1 MATLDSSAQLLSRL
15 FQILTERFNQDELRT
30 LCFELPVDYD
40 SLTGEGLAGKAREL
54 VALLKRH
61 ERIRD
66 LIRIGHRM
74 RPDIDWPG
82 ITSRK
87 EHECKVPEEAQ
98 RYLPYSLYRELCI
111 KPTDEITR
119 QCAESL
125 AALLQTVQTY
135 CADPILAEAQ
145 SYRQAQGKWIEAT
158 LLLADISGFTAMS
171 EQLSARGKAGAE
183 QITHIT
189 NKYFA
194 EMLRV
199 LHDNGGYLI
208 KFGGDA
214 LLGMF
219 VGAAEVTS
227 RYAVQAALDMQRAMS
242 KLAKLGTSMG
252 IRLQM
257 KVGVHTGRVFAAHV
271 GSSSQME
278 YWITGHDVNITAKA
292 TDSAEPR
299 QVVAT
304 ESTRRHLTAWEDL
317 KPLPSRS
324 ADQPLLYHLPMTSGY
339 SRLEQRSVTREH
351 VIPRRLNGLVDRLD
365 MLSPYL
371 PKGLL
376 PCLVHSPHSRRVEGE
391 HRMAAVLFIN
401 VTGLSELADSL
412 NADRADV
419 LVETMQD
426 YFGTMQAIIEAHGGT
441 VNKTDLHST
450 GDKLLAIFGAPV
462 AHEDDIDQAARAA
475 LAMQIALKKV
485 NQRLAARLT
494 VMPGPLRQRI
504 GFSTGYVFSGNVG
517 AQSRQEYTIMGGEV
531 NLAARVMSAAAW
543 GEIWVTG
550 DVFTWLEQFGEFE
563 PLGEMKFKG
572 RLGPIPV
579 YRLETMGQV
588 YRPRP
593 DLVNRKKERQLL
605 QNALV
610 QLLQGQGGIMSLIGE
625 PGIGKSRLLDE
636 LRSCPEAQNVLWL
649 TGYCLEQQPA
659 YHLWVDVLRTY
670 LNLDAIEDRET
681 QLEALERRVEAL
693 FGADQVAE
701 HCPFLAIV
709 LGLPLRAEWK
719 DQIEPLKAHLPE
731 RLAHEVA
738 QFVQRLTT
746 IQQVVL
752 ICEDL
757 HAIDSGS
764 AEILLNVM
772 ALVEHSPVL
781 IGLTRRPSQT
791 HALERIAGALTS
803 QFQAYHTEL
812 ALKPLSARD
821 SVQLVQ
827 SIAGRTISLERQRR
841 VWERS
846 QGNPLF
852 ISEFARAAEKAP
864 GVEIPNR
871 VQSIISSRLDAL
883 PIEQQEAIKA
893 AAVLGIRFALPE
905 LAYLLKE
912 SGTNVRKALAG
923 LRWMQLII
931 PQGNRYEFS
940 NPLVRDVV
948 YDSLRR
954 KKRQELHCYM
964 GEYWAAQSNPG
975 QAAQHYFAGELWA
988 EALEYGERAAQEC
1001 ATTYTHQEAIRL
1013 YGLSLKAAKKL
1024 KERVALARLY
1034 SQLGNVYLRIGDYPL
1049 AVKANQQTL
1058 KHLRARKSM
1067 QVQAEAYCALGCAY
1081 GRWGK
1086 LKPALAALEQGLE
1099 LVGAGRS
1106 LTRARL
1112 LTERG
1117 AVLYN
1122 AGRLDEAEQD
1132 GQVALEIAQ
1141 AVGAREEEADACNSL
1156 GAIYGT
1162 QRRYDLALEC
1172 HQRSLGIRREL
1183 GVTHDIGQSLS
1194 NVGTALSCLGRL
1206 DEAEKHFR
1214 EALQLQERI
1223 RDRYSQGITHHNL
1236 AWVHRDR
1243 HETREAEEEYLHAM
1257 ALWIQ
1262 VDHRR
1267 GIAFV
1272 YNDLGTLYLEQG
1284 RLDAAYENLPKA
1296 VQHYEDMEASTYLP
1310 ESCIALAKT
1319 CLRLNRPREALAA
1332 AEKALDWAHKNRD
1345 RAQQALAYLAL
1356 GQVHQSRAERE
1367 DAQLCAQ
1374 TSLNLAQ
1381 TAPSLPDNI
1390 KAANELLAELK
1401 QAQANL

>member
-1 MATLDSSAQLLSRL
+1 MATRDSSAQLLSRL
-15 FQILTERFNQDELRT
+15 RQILTERFSQEELRT
-30 LCFELPVDYD
+30 LCFELSADYD
-40 SLTGEGLAGKAREL
+40 SLPGEGLAGKAREL

-66 LIRIGHRM
+66 LIYIGRRM
-74 RPDIDWPG
+74 RPDIVWPG
-82 ITSRK
+82 DTPRK
-87 EHECKVPEEAQ
+87 ERECQVPEESQ
-98 RYLPYSLYRELCI
+98 RYLPYTLYRELCI

-119 QCAESL
+119 QCVESL

-145 SYRQAQGKWIEAT
+145 SSRQAQGKWIEAT

-194 EMLRV
+194 EMVRV

-219 VGAAEVTS
+219 VGAAQVTS

-242 KLAKLGTSMG
+242 KLAKLGASMG
-252 IRLQM
+252 VRLHM
-257 KVGVHTGRVFAAHV
+257 KVGVHTGRVFTAHV

-278 YWITGHDVNITAKA
+278 YWITGHDVNITAMA
-292 TDSAEPR
+292 ADSAEPR

-304 ESTRRHLTAWEDL
+304 ESTRRYLTAWKEL
-317 KPLPSRS
+317 YPLPSRS
-324 ADQPLLYHLPMTSGY
+324 ADQPPLYHLPMTSGY
-339 SRLEQRSVTREH
+339 SRLEQRPVIREH
-351 VIPRRLNGLVDRLD
+351 VLPRRLNGLVDRLD
-365 MLSPYL
+365 VLSPYL

-376 PCLVHSPHSRRVEGE
+376 PRLVHSPHSRRVEGE
-391 HRMAAVLFIN
+391 HRMVAVLFIN
-401 VTGLSELADSL
+401 VTGLSDLANSL
-412 NADRADV
+412 STDQSNV

-426 YFGTMQAIIEAHGGT
+426 YFGTMQVIIEAHGGT
-441 VNKTDLHST
+441 VNKTDLYST

-475 LAMQIALKKV
+475 LAMQSALERI
-485 NQRLAARLT
+485 NQRLAARLK
-494 VMPGPLRQRI
+494 VMPEPLRHRM
-504 GFSTGYVFSGNVG
+504 GLSTGYVFSGNVG

-531 NLAARVMSAAAW
+531 NLAARVMSAAKW
-543 GEIWVTG
+543 GEIWVAG

-563 PLGEMKFKG
+563 PLGEMNLKG
-572 RLGPIPV
+572 KPKPIPV
-579 YRLETMGQV
+579 YRLVAIGQV
-588 YRPRP
+588 YRPKP
-593 DLVNRKKERQLL
+593 DLVNRKEERQLL
-605 QNALV
+605 QDTLE
-610 QLLQGQGGIMSLIGE
+610 QLLRGQGSIMSLIGE
-625 PGIGKSRLLDE
+625 PGIGKSRLLDD
-636 LRSCPEAQNVLWL
+636 LRSRPEAKEALWL
-649 TGYCLEQQPA
+649 TGHCREEQPT
-659 YHLWVDVLRTY
+659 YHLWADVLRVY
-670 LNLDAIEDRET
+670 LNLDAAEDREA
-681 QLEALERRVEAL
+681 QLGALERRVEAM
-693 FGADQVAE
+693 FGAEQVIE

-709 LGLPLRAEWK
+709 LGLPLPAEWK
-719 DQIEPLKAHLPE
+719 DQIEPLKTHLPE

-738 QFVQRLTT
+738 EFVRRLTT
-746 IQQVVL
+746 IQPVVL

-757 HAIDSGS
+757 HAIDAGS
-764 AEILLNVM
+764 AEILLGVM
-772 ALVEHSPVL
+772 ALVEYSPVL

-791 HALERIAGALTS
+791 HALERIAGVLTN

-812 ALKPLSARD
+812 ALKPLSVRD
-821 SVQLVQ
+821 SVQLVR
-827 SIAGRTISLERQRR
+827 SIAGNTIPPDRQRR

-852 ISEFARAAEKAP
+852 ISEFARAADKTP

-883 PIEQQEAIKA
+883 PMEQQEAIKA
-893 AAVLGIRFALPE
+893 AAVLGTRFTLPE

-912 SGTNVRKALAG
+912 SETNVRKALAG
-923 LRWMQLII
+923 LRWMQLITS
-931 PQGNRYEFS
+931 QGNRYEFS

-948 YDSLRR
+948 YDNLRR

-964 GEYWAAQSNPG
+964 GDYWAAQSNPG

-988 EALEYGERAAQEC
+988 EALQHGEQAAQEC
-1001 ATTYTHQEAIRL
+1001 AKTYTHQEAIRL
-1013 YGLSLKAAKKL
+1013 YGLASKAAKKL
-1024 KERVALARLY
+1024 KDKAALARLY
-1034 SQLGNVYLRIGDYPL
+1034 NQLGAVYLQIGDYPL
-1049 AVKANQQTL
+1049 AVKANQQIL
-1058 KHLRARKSM
+1058 KYLTRKST
-1067 QVQAEAYCALGCAY
+1067 QLLAKANCALGCAY

-1086 LKPALAALEQGLE
+1086 LKLALAALEQGLE
-1099 LVGAGRS
+1099 LVGAKQS

-1122 AGRLDEAEQD
+1122 GGRLDEAEQD
-1132 GQVALEIAQ
+1132 GKAALEIAQ
-1141 AVGAREEEADACNSL
+1141 ALGAREEEADACNSL

-1162 QRRYDLALEC
+1162 QGRFDLALES
-1172 HQRSLGIRREL
+1172 HQRSLGIRRGL
-1183 GVTHDIGQSLS
+1183 GVTHDISQSLS
-1194 NVGTALSCLGRL
+1194 NVGTALSLLGRP

-1214 EALQLQERI
+1214 EALQLQECMY
-1223 RDRYSQGITHHNL
+1223 DRYSQGITHHNL
-1236 AWVHRDR
+1236 AWLHRD
-1243 HETREAEEEYLHAM
+1243 HQETREAEEEYLRAM

-1262 VDHRR
+1262 VEHRR

-1284 RLDAAYENLPKA
+1284 RLDEAYENLPKA
-1296 VQHYEDMEASTYLP
+1296 IRHYEDMEANTYLP
-1310 ESCIALAKT
+1310 ESYIALAKT
-1319 CLRLNRPREALAA
+1319 CLGLNKPQEALAA
-1332 AEKALDWAHKNRD
+1332 ADKALDWAHKNHD
-1345 RAQQALAYLAL
+1345 RAQQILAYLAL
-1356 GQVHQSRAERE
+1356 GLVHQTRVERE

-1374 TSLNLAQ
+1374 MSLNLAQ
-1381 TAPSLPDNI
+1381 THPPLPNSI
-1390 KAANELLAELK
+1390 KAANELLEELK